1 MRRNHLL
8 FTGAFIMNLNLTMLG
23 LALVYFVADKFG
35 QGAGMIGLFFA
46 LGYGTYFFGCTLY
59 HRWDDRIRPAGS
71 LISAASLIALL
82 SLGLYLA
89 PRFSLALGA
98 LLILQGSLGFFWP
111 PLMGWVSAGL
121 EGKELGRNLGQ
132 FNQSWSTG
140 ALLGPFVAG
149 WLYPVNP
156 VLPFIVSASSL
167 IFISLLF
174 FLGSRF
180 LPDMNPAETLKAKKE
195 TPAGLDKSTPLRFPS
210 WVGIFSSYAV
220 YGVVVNILP
229 LEIRDSLGY
238 GEQTAGNLLL
248 LRGIV
253 TLAGFTLLARHSAW
267 HFRRSWI
274 LAVQGTTLVLI
285 LTVLILPSR
294 LEFLGVFILLFGLL
308 YAASYNNSIFHGSSG
323 AVNRG
328 RRMAIHEAVL
338 TMGVAS
344 GSLGG
349 GILYQQGGINLVWLF
364 LLLVQAGGF
373 LAMGVLV
380 RRKAEVPV

>member
-1 MRRNHLL
+1 
-8 FTGAFIMNLNLTMLG
+8 MNLNLTMLG
-23 LALVYFVADKFG
+23 LSLVYFLADKFG
-35 QGAGMIGLFFA
+35 QGAGMICLFFA
-46 LGYGTYFFGCTLY
+46 LGYGTYFLGCTLY
-59 HRWDDRIRPAGS
+59 HRWDDKIRPAGS
-71 LISAASLIALL
+71 LISAAALIALL
-82 SLGLYLA
+82 SLGLYFS
-89 PRFSLALGA
+89 PRFGLALGA
-98 LLILQGSLGFFWP
+98 LLLLQGSLGFFWP

-121 EGKELGRNLGQ
+121 EGRDLGRNLGQ

-149 WLYPVNP
+149 WLYPLNP
-156 VLPFIVSASSL
+156 ILPFAVSASSL
-167 IFISLLF
+167 VLIALMLI
-174 FLGSRF
+174 LGSRI
-180 LPDMNPAETLKAKKE
+180 LPDMNPACTLKAKKE
-195 TPAGLDKSTPLRFPS
+195 APAGIDNSTPLRFPS
-210 WVGIFSSYAV
+210 WVGIYSSYAV

-253 TLAGFTLLARHSAW
+253 TLAGFTLLARHAGW
-267 HFRRSWI
+267 HFKRSWI
-274 LAVQGTTLVLI
+274 LAVQLITTLLISAVL
-285 LTVLILPSR
+285 LLPSR
-294 LEFLGVFILLFGLL
+294 LGFLGAFILVFGLL

-349 GILYQQGGINLVWLF
+349 GVLYQRGGVDLVWLF
-364 LLLVQAGGF
+364 LLLVQAGG
-373 LAMGVLV
+373 LLTMGVLMM
-380 RRKAEVPV
+380 RKTEVPV

>member
-1 MRRNHLL
+1 
-8 FTGAFIMNLNLTMLG
+8 
-23 LALVYFVADKFG
+23 
-35 QGAGMIGLFFA
+35 
-46 LGYGTYFFGCTLY
+46 
-59 HRWDDRIRPAGS
+59 
-71 LISAASLIALL
+71 
-82 SLGLYLA
+82 
-89 PRFSLALGA
+89 
-98 LLILQGSLGFFWP
+98 
-111 PLMGWVSAGL
+111 
-121 EGKELGRNLGQ
+121 
-132 FNQSWSTG
+132 
-140 ALLGPFVAG
+140 
-149 WLYPVNP
+149 
-156 VLPFIVSASSL
+156 
-167 IFISLLF
+167 
-174 FLGSRF
+174 
-180 LPDMNPAETLKAKKE
+180 
-195 TPAGLDKSTPLRFPS
+195 
-210 WVGIFSSYAV
+210 VGIFSSYAV

-274 LAVQGTTLVLI
+274 LAVQGITLI
-285 LTVLILPSR
+285 LILAVLILPSR
-294 LEFLGVFILLFGLL
+294 LEFLGVFILLFGIL

>member
-8 FTGAFIMNLNLTMLG
+8 FAGAFTMNLNLTMLG
-23 LALVYFVADKFG
+23 LSLVYFLADKFG

-46 LGYGTYFFGCTLY
+46 LGYGTYFLGCTLY
-59 HRWDDRIRPAGS
+59 HRWDDKIRPAGS
-71 LISAASLIALL
+71 LISAAALIAFL
-82 SLGLYLA
+82 SLGLYFS
-89 PRFSLALGA
+89 PRFGLALGA
-98 LLILQGSLGFFWP
+98 LLLLQGSLGFFWP

-156 VLPFIVSASSL
+156 ILPFAVSASSL
-167 IFISLLF
+167 LLIALLF
-174 FLGSRF
+174 ILGSRI
-180 LPDMNPAETLKAKKE
+180 LPDMNPADTLKAKKE
-195 TPAGLDKSTPLRFPS
+195 APAGIDKSTPLRFPS

-253 TLAGFTLLARHSAW
+253 TLAGFTLLARHAGW
-267 HFRRSWI
+267 HFKRSWI
-274 LAVQGTTLVLI
+274 MAVQLI
-285 LTVLILPSR
+285 TTVLVSVVLLLPSR
-294 LEFLGVFILLFGLL
+294 LGFLGGFILLFGLL

-349 GILYQQGGINLVWLF
+349 GVLYQWGGVDLVWFF
-364 LLLVQAGGF
+364 LLLIQAGGL
-373 LAMGVLV
+373 LAMGVLMM
-380 RRKAEVPV
+380 RKTEVPV